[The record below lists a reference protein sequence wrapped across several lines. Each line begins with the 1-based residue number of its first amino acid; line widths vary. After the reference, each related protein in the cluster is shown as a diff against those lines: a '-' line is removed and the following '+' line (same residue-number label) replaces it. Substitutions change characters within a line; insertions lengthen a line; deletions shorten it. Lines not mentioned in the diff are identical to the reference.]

1 MIVKHNPSSYAASLW
16 VDWDGASNTNS
27 SSVLLKKP
35 AGGFNGEVVETQ
47 TFWFYDSSTWTPSLT
62 LPPGC

>member
-35 AGGFNGEVVETQ
+35 VGGFTGEVVETQ
-47 TFWFYDSSTWTPSLT
+47 TFCFYDSSTWTPSLT